1 MNSLTDKEI
10 NRASDGIDKALSTA
24 TRSNRGEVA
33 FRILSVVRNLND
45 HIAFKI
51 WKDVRPDQKMD
62 INKVASKFGNVRP
75 YQFIARFDHFLRA
88 SVSHFTPSEE
98 GAERLMIKYYR
109 YLLQLKKAVYDRY
122 GMIILRNID
131 MFLEDLDEQTKD
143 YYQKVATEIE
153 KRLRTPPPKN
163 FDNYY
168 IDKIKP
174 FFVNQEI
181 YYEVALEPA
190 DEKPNKFNRITAF
203 TKYDISTDYCVALSF
218 SNATI
223 SVFNTDFPIKIIT
236 EWHVSIRPCELNNFA
251 ELLNVECSVSRGL
264 NEYKMVMSYLE
275 QNGATLV
282 DIIDYDQREYDSI
295 KNWVI
300 ASTQKRHSYIFDMLD
315 ICREISANKRDGANI
330 IRYLLCRMSN
340 RIIKDQQARGD
351 EKRYAGLNI
360 SSKCMPFDRNPY
372 SFNPKGHISNL
383 YDLFECID
391 TAGHQGELLA
401 RYIEKNTNQNGVLF
415 TPIDQLTMFG
425 MPQEI
430 EQTIEKY
437 NRSLYSGFRPASELG
452 VFKDYVYSKGCEI
465 ATVQII
471 NKLEELADNVPAI
484 SSSFSE
490 EMISQ
495 LKLLPAGQRLDDEVK
510 EQILK
515 TLFSESAVHLIYGA
529 AGTGKT
535 TLVNHIS
542 KLLEGKKKIYL
553 AKTNPAVENLRRKV
567 TCCDRS
573 DEFTT
578 IDKFVRSGWYET
590 SNYDLVVVDEC
601 STVKNE
607 DILKVINRA
616 EAAALLLVGDTYQ
629 IEAIGFGNWFSI
641 IRNVLPDRCCHEL
654 TIPHRSPDEQL
665 QRLWEEVRNMPE
677 LGGMAKAMV
686 ITASRQGA
694 VKYRQAF
701 ENYTQ
706 KKGYTDIKALVAFSG
721 KVKLPDDDTE
731 YSEASM
737 NGFPED
743 RLTKEFDKDDYQ
755 VLLVANKYQ
764 TGFDQ
769 PKLCAMYVLKK
780 LKGVSA
786 VQTLSRLNRICPPFE
801 KKTFVL
807 DFVNTYEDIKAAFA
821 PYYTTT
827 LLSTSVTPTAIYDL
841 EAQIDA
847 YTVLDPDDIE
857 KANELLYKGNISSKD
872 KQKLTFYFK
881 RAKNRIEQYELIKQ
895 HEIVS
900 MMRHFVRFYEFL
912 LQVSCFED
920 TDLHKK
926 YNFITYLLAYINIKH
941 PGGGYNLDGKI
952 KATNFV
958 QKKSEEHTTPNL
970 VAQPVVKLPTA
981 ESFGLTEAKEERLS
995 QIIAEINSRTGKAYD
1010 NDVAVKAMLQIRDI
1024 LLKSDK
1030 LKTSARNNT
1039 VKDFEFSYF
1048 DDIDDALIE
1057 GLEQNQDF
1065 FSLLLSNDEIKRQ
1078 VLGIFTDE
1086 IYKSLRE
1093 A

>member
-282 DIIDYDQREYDSI
+282 DIIDYDQQEYDSI

-315 ICREISANKRDGANI
+315 ICREISASKRDGANI
-330 IRYLLCRMSN
+330 IRYLLYRMNN
-340 RIIKDQQARGD
+340 RIIKDQQAHGD

-391 TAGHQGELLA
+391 TAGHKGELLS

-425 MPQEI
+425 IPQEI

-471 NKLEELADNVPAI
+471 NKLEELADNVPTI

-490 EMISQ
+490 KMISQ

-542 KLLEGKKKIYL
+542 KLLEGKKKIYMKGRIL
-553 AKTNPAVENLRRKV
+553 SIQDSTESVYFTVEIDALLDELEVLCCNGLDYIGNDGGKTQVGFNINRTKPYS
-567 TCCDRS
+567 S
-573 DEFTT
+573 DEERTT
-578 IDKFVRSGWYET
+578 MEHIVPFQIAYAVSIHKAQGLEYDSVKIVIADET
-590 SNYDLVVVDEC
+590 
-601 STVKNE
+601 E
-607 DILKVINRA
+607 DQITHNIFYTAITRA
-616 EAAALLLVGDTYQ
+616 KQ
-629 IEAIGFGNWFSI
+629 
-641 IRNVLPDRCCHEL
+641 HL
-654 TIPHRSPDEQL
+654 TIYWSP
-665 QRLWEEVRNMPE
+665 EV
-677 LGGMAKAMV
+677 
-686 ITASRQGA
+686 
-694 VKYRQAF
+694 
-701 ENYTQ
+701 
-706 KKGYTDIKALVAFSG
+706 
-721 KVKLPDDDTE
+721 
-731 YSEASM
+731 
-737 NGFPED
+737 
-743 RLTKEFDKDDYQ
+743 
-755 VLLVANKYQ
+755 
-764 TGFDQ
+764 
-769 PKLCAMYVLKK
+769 C
-780 LKGVSA
+780 
-786 VQTLSRLNRICPPFE
+786 NRILARIRPVNY
-801 KKTFVL
+801 KK
-807 DFVNTYEDIKAAFA
+807 DFQ
-821 PYYTTT
+821 
-827 LLSTSVTPTAIYDL
+827 LL
-841 EAQIDA
+841 
-847 YTVLDPDDIE
+847 
-857 KANELLYKGNISSKD
+857 K
-872 KQKLTFYFK
+872 
-881 RAKNRIEQYELIKQ
+881 AKN
-895 HEIVS
+895 
-900 MMRHFVRFYEFL
+900 
-912 LQVSCFED
+912 
-920 TDLHKK
+920 
-926 YNFITYLLAYINIKH
+926 
-941 PGGGYNLDGKI
+941 NL
-952 KATNFV
+952 
-958 QKKSEEHTTPNL
+958 
-970 VAQPVVKLPTA
+970 
-981 ESFGLTEAKEERLS
+981 
-995 QIIAEINSRTGKAYD
+995 
-1010 NDVAVKAMLQIRDI
+1010 
-1024 LLKSDK
+1024 
-1030 LKTSARNNT
+1030 
-1039 VKDFEFSYF
+1039 
-1048 DDIDDALIE
+1048 
-1057 GLEQNQDF
+1057 
-1065 FSLLLSNDEIKRQ
+1065 
-1078 VLGIFTDE
+1078 
-1086 IYKSLRE
+1086 
-1093 A
+1093 